1 MTRKELDR
9 KLLRA
14 GWKIEH
20 GKNHDLAIGQT
31 GQVVAL
37 PRHKGDLKTGTVS
50 RILKLTGL
58 SLLRRD

>member
-20 GKNHDLAIGQT
+20 GKSHDVAIGRA
-31 GQVVAL
+31 GRIVAL
-37 PRHKGDLKTGTVS
+37 PRHKGDLKNGTVI
-50 RILKLTGL
+50 RILKATGL
-58 SLLRRD
+58 N